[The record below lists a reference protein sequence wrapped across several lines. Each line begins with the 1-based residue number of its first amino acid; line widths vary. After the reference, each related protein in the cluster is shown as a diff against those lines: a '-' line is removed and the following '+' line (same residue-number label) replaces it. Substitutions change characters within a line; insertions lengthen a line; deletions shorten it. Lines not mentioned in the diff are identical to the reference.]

1 MMGSGSCEGALV
13 AKQSTAVPTMGPL
26 ERQAMEVL
34 WSRAQ
39 EYLQVRDVCIE
50 LDSSLA
56 YTTVMTLLVRL
67 TTKGLLTRRR
77 RGRAYAY
84 RPRISRSDY
93 AARAMVQTMEDA
105 SDVPDVL
112 LRFVDELSEEQQA
125 ALRDLLEE

>member
-1 MMGSGSCEGALV
+1 M
-13 AKQSTAVPTMGPL
+13 
-26 ERQAMEVL
+26 L
-34 WSRAQ
+34 WSRPQ

-77 RGRAYAY
+77 RGRAYVY

-125 ALRDLLEE
+125 ALRALLEE